1 MVPAKDRRRYA
12 RAHLHLPLRIRWRGP
27 LGLLTEVNEA
37 IEVSRD
43 GVLLHRAE
51 TWAEQTRLWV
61 TMPFDRSDSVGVQP
75 EIPAHVVRA
84 TPLPGGGRLVALHL
98 ELPPRRSAAKHLER
112 RANPR
117 LPFALPISVR
127 RMGAYWPEATMS
139 IDLSQ
144 RGVRFEAA
152 RFYACGD
159 TVRVHIPCGAWAEE
173 GEIPR
178 PRAPRRAR
186 QCRAT
191 PPGYS
196 HRRAQCSRRRI
207 RPERSRGCVALRRRP
222 LTHLNAGRLPSQIL
236 H

>member
-27 LGLLTEVNEA
+27 LGLLTEINEA
-37 IEVSRD
+37 LEVSRD

-51 TWAEQTRLWV
+51 TWAEHTRLWV
-61 TMPFDRSDSVGVQP
+61 TMPFDPSDSGGVQP
-75 EIPAHVVRA
+75 EMAARVVRA
-84 TPLPGGGRLVALHL
+84 TPLPGGGRLIALHF
-98 ELPPRRSAAKHLER
+98 ELPLRRSPAKRPER
-112 RANPR
+112 RAYPR

-144 RGVRFEAA
+144 HGVRFEAA

-173 GEIPR
+173 GEIPGR
-178 PRAPRRAR
+178 VLRVEAVDDEQVPIVTRMAE
-186 QCRAT
+186 
-191 PPGYS
+191 PGV
-196 HRRAQCSRRRI
+196 
-207 RPERSRGCVALRRRP
+207 PEEVSALKEVAVAWRYAVGL
-222 LTHLNAGRLPSQIL
+222 
-236 H
+236 